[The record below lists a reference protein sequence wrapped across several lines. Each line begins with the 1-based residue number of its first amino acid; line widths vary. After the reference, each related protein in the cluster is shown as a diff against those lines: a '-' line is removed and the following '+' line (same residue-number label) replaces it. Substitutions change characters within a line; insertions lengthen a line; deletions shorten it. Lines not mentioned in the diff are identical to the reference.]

1 MKKVLLSD
9 NRVRFQASLFGILA
23 IALAGLSLAGCNFNL
38 GDPSYKSFSE
48 ITIPTN
54 FTFATSRTVR
64 FDLGILQNDDSG
76 TLIPFANGVVNVLYQ
91 DETGDHILGAG
102 TTDASG
108 LTVFDTIVPN
118 AVSSVVI
125 RPERNILVECDQSLP
140 ASITKVSLTLSPGS
154 VAPKSPIESSVSEN
168 ISKVALPKIPFETVS
183 GYLMLSA
190 YGTDLGVPTSMGTAR
205 SFKQSFIDDVGATY
219 PEYKKV
225 PDTNPSYLTV
235 GDLSNTN
242 LTKNAEVSVSFVS
255 EGAGYL
261 NTLGYFVYKTS
272 EKPMTPPGK
281 DQIVIIFPNAS
292 ALYSGGGLKSGDTMN
307 LRNPVKTID
316 GKDNPFYQTTVFN
329 EGYSIGWVIIPSG
342 FKKTTISDA
351 LVGRYYSLWP
361 LNPERVNTQFARAH
375 TALLLYNSAPYSD
388 TTGSTVSTADDAIFL
403 LGFEDL
409 NRETGDNDFND
420 CLFAVQS
427 TPYTAVETAGMPVA
441 KKLSTNDR
449 DGDGVI
455 DIYDEYPDDILRSS
469 SVSYPSTTTF
479 GTAMFEDLWPSIGD
493 FDFNDLVADYRFKT
507 VRNAKGEAVELIA
520 SFKLRAVGADIASG
534 LAFTLPLA
542 SGSVS
547 GVSYTKNNVAWA
559 LQDGLNLFKRETND
573 VEKNGASSI
582 AVPVFSSGH
591 AMFGLSSGTII
602 NTNPAMP
609 YFAPVTIT
617 VTVSFQTGLEASR
630 ISGAPL
636 DIFLVSSPS
645 NANARK
651 EVHTIGNLPTLLA
664 SESKLFGTEHDDS
677 SISPTGLHYKSKK
690 TTKSSA
696 GAPWGLI
703 LPMSAKYPI
712 EKSEL
717 PSSYLHFGEWVT
729 SSGANYADWYNSGKS
744 GYADA
749 SVLYGKE

>member
-1 MKKVLLSD
+1 MKKVLCSD
-9 NRVRFQASLFGILA
+9 NRVRYKASLLGFLALA
-23 IALAGLSLAGCNFNL
+23 IASLSLAGCNFNL
-38 GDPSYKSFSE
+38 SDPSYKSFSE

-64 FDLGILQNDDSG
+64 FDLSVFQYDDSD
-76 TLIPFANGVVNVLYQ
+76 TLIPFANSVVNVLYQ

-108 LTVFDTIVPN
+108 LTIFDTIVPN
-118 AVSSVVI
+118 AVASVVI
-125 RPERNILVECDQSLP
+125 RPERNILVEYDQSLP
-140 ASITKVSLTLSPGS
+140 SGISTVRLTLSPGS
-154 VAPKSPIESSVSEN
+154 VTPKSIVARSVSDDV
-168 ISKVALPKIPFETVS
+168 SKVVPPKIPFESVS
-183 GYLMLSA
+183 GYLMLST
-190 YGTDLGVPTSMGTAR
+190 YGTELGVPTNMGTAR

-242 LTKNAEVSVSFVS
+242 LTENAEVSVSFVS

-272 EKPMTPPGK
+272 EKPMTAPGK

-329 EGYSIGWVIIPSG
+329 KGYSIGWVIIPSG

-351 LVGRYYSLWP
+351 LVGKYYSLWS

-388 TTGSTVSTADDAIFL
+388 TTGSTASTADDAIFL

-441 KKLSTNDR
+441 KKLSANDR

-469 SVSYPSTTTF
+469 SVSYPSTTAF

-507 VRNAKGEAVELIA
+507 VRNAKGEVVELIA

-534 LAFTLPLA
+534 LAFTLPVA
-542 SGSVS
+542 SSHVS
-547 GVSYTKNNVAWA
+547 DVSYSTTA
-559 LQDGLNLFKRETND
+559 LKWSIVDGLKPFKRESNK
-573 VEKNGASSI
+573 VEKNGTSSLS
-582 AVPVFSSGH
+582 VPVFTSGH
-591 AMFGLSSGTII
+591 AMFDLPAGTLI
-602 NTNPAMP
+602 NTTRDLPYYPAV
-609 YFAPVTIT
+609 PVT
-617 VTVSFQTGLEASR
+617 VTVSFNPGLEASR

-636 DIFLVSSPS
+636 DIFLVAPTSDPT
-645 NANARK
+645 ARK
-651 EVHTIGNLPTLLA
+651 EIHTIGNVPTVLA
-664 SESKLFGTEHDDS
+664 SASSLFRTADDDS
-677 SISPTGLHYKSKK
+677 SLSPTGLHYKSRK

-703 LPMSAKYPI
+703 MPMSTKYPI

-717 PSSYLHFGEWVT
+717 PLSYKHFGDWVT
-729 SSGANYADWYNSGKS
+729 SNGTTYADWYNTSKS
-744 GYADA
+744 GYADTNI
-749 SVLYGKE
+749 LYGKE